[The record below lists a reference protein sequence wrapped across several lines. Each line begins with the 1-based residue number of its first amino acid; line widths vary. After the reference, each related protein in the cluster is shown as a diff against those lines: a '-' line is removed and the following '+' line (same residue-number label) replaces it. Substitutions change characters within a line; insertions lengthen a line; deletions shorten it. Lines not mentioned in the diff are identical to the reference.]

1 MKKQAT
7 TITIIVLSVILLIMT
22 AFIVM
27 SVMYQNNT
35 PSQPASTPEVIAKT
49 PEPTPNI
56 IAVTDVSIELESVE
70 ILKGTRFK
78 PDIIIQPHNATD
90 KLYEIHSDDEKIL
103 RYLGGNWLAADLG
116 SANLTVTAANGIT
129 ASVRI
134 TVIPPELE
142 ALSFLEDEIIL
153 EPEDIVFLNPI
164 LTPADAVPFDP
175 IVYTTSNERVA
186 IVARDGRLT
195 ALDTGIARITAS
207 VGNINT
213 EIRVRVVVPIKNI
226 SIVMPR
232 RVFSIGDNTQFTIQ
246 LDPANA
252 TDEYIDIKFSGAA
265 VTQIGETAFRCDE
278 AGDVTITVTTENN
291 KTASMLVKVIDL
303 AAFADEVLRLTN
315 LERGNAG
322 VSHLTRTSTLNQIA
336 LIRARETIQLFSHNR
351 PDGRWFLT
359 VFADNGITYSDAGE
373 NLAMGQETPA
383 EVVKAWMDSP
393 GHKENMLYSDFGRIG
408 IGVAMD
414 NSGKLY
420 WTQLFTD

>member
-1 MKKQAT
+1 
-7 TITIIVLSVILLIMT
+7 
-22 AFIVM
+22 M

-207 VGNINT
+207 VGNIST

-291 KTASMLVKVIDL
+291 KTASLLVKVIDL

-359 VFADNGITYSDAGE
+359 VFADNGINYSDAGE